1 MSAAY
6 LDIKKWGNSLGVRI
20 PATIARQA
28 RFKENQRVRIEV
40 EGDRVTITPA
50 NADLMTLEERLNV
63 FDPNQQGGEVMVSK
77 SIGAEVWE

>member
-1 MSAAY
+1 MSVAY

-50 NADLMTLEERLNV
+50 NADFMTLEERLNV

>member
-50 NADLMTLEERLNV
+50 NSDFMTLEERLNV
-63 FDPNQQGGEVMVSK
+63 FDPNQQGGEEMVSK

>member
-50 NADLMTLEERLNV
+50 HADFMTLEERLNV

>member
-1 MSAAY
+1 MSGAY

-20 PATIARQA
+20 PATIARQV

-50 NADLMTLEERLNV
+50 NSDFMTLEERLNV
-63 FDPNQQGGEVMVSK
+63 FDPIQQGGEVMVSE
-77 SIGAEVWE
+77 SIGSEVWE

>member
-40 EGDRVTITPA
+40 EGDRVTITSA
-50 NADLMTLEERLNV
+50 NADFMTLKERLNV